1 MLESFRDRRV
11 LAWLAGAVSLWL
23 AGEAP
28 ARANP
33 VVTENVE
40 SRLVSEVTTV
50 RPGETFWV
58 ALHQK
63 IRPGW
68 FTYWRNPGDSGLP
81 AQIDWTL
88 PAGLEAG
95 EIHWPAPTRK
105 PVAGL
110 MNYGYS
116 DELALLVP
124 ITASEALDTRLPA
137 VLSAKAVWL
146 VCEEICIPEE
156 GSFTT
161 AVATAPVDEGEAPS
175 EPARDAQ
182 LAGLF
187 EQARA
192 ALPAESPWLARFN
205 AGADRMTVQIDA
217 PGLSGDTLR
226 DVYFFADEHNLVSH
240 AAPQG
245 WQVTPEGLSLSLAL
259 GSLDTTPAERLSGLI
274 SITEA
279 VGGETLNQTLRVN
292 AALDPALDPAREIGT
307 AALTIAGLSL
317 WTAIAFAIV
326 GGMLLNLM
334 PCVLPVLSLKAL
346 SLAQKGGDPAK
357 ARLHGLAYAGG
368 VLSCFALLAAALLAF
383 QAAGARIGWGFQLQS
398 PTVVAVLAYLMF
410 ALGLSLSGV
419 FEIGA
424 RLMGVGGSLAGRGGL
439 AGSYFTGV
447 LTAVVASPCTAP
459 FMGAA
464 LGFALTQP
472 APTAVA
478 VILALGAGLA
488 LPYLALS
495 FSPLLIRLLPRP
507 GPWMVWFKQILAI
520 PMYGTAVW
528 LLWVLWQQA
537 GVGGLAFALGGLG
550 LIGFAGWL
558 FGRGESKRAGPPHPQ
573 LISGAAVAVAL
584 GLAFAPAPVTG
595 VPAAEPGEDGAM
607 PFELYTPAR
616 LAELRSEGRAVFIN
630 ATAAWCITCLVN
642 DKVVLTS
649 DAVVN
654 AFAEQNIAYLKADWT
669 NRDGDVTALL
679 NAYGRSGV
687 PLYLYFAPDAAS
699 TGGPLGGAVALPQIL
714 TEAIVLREL
723 GPGPTA
729 IGLRQARD

>member
-1 MLESFRDRRV
+1 MLESFRNWRA
-11 LAWLAGAVSLWL
+11 LAWLASAVTLWL
-23 AGEAP
+23 TAAAP
-28 ARANP
+28 AQANP

-81 AQIDWTL
+81 AQIEWTL
-88 PAGLEAG
+88 PAGMEAG

-124 ITASEALDTRLPA
+124 ITASDALDTRLPA
-137 VLSAKAVWL
+137 TLSAKAVWL

-161 AVATAPVDEGEAPS
+161 AVATAPADVGGPPS
-175 EPARDAQ
+175 GLERDGQWTA
-182 LAGLF
+182 LF

-192 ALPAESPWLARFN
+192 ALPAESPWPARFN
-205 AGADRMTVQIDA
+205 ADADRIALQIDA
-217 PGLSGDTLR
+217 PGLSGEALR

-240 AAPQG
+240 AAPQS
-245 WQVTPEGLSLSLAL
+245 WQVTPEGLSLLLTRGPLEAAPTDRL
-259 GSLDTTPAERLSGLI
+259 GGLV
-274 SITEA
+274 SITES
-279 VGGETLNQTLRVN
+279 VGGETLHQTLRLQ
-292 AALDPALDPAREIGT
+292 AALDPALDIT
-307 AALTIAGLSL
+307 AAAPATAGLSL
-317 WTAIAFAIV
+317 WTAIAFAIL

-357 ARLHGLAYAGG
+357 ARPHGLAYAGG
-368 VLSCFALLAAALLAF
+368 VLSCFALLAAALLVF
-383 QAAGARIGWGFQLQS
+383 QAAGAQIGWGFQLQS

-419 FEIGA
+419 YEIGA

-439 AGSYFTGV
+439 TGSYLTGV

-495 FSPLLIRLLPRP
+495 FSPPLVRLLPRP
-507 GPWMVWFKQILAI
+507 GPWMNWFRQVLAI

-528 LLWVLWQQA
+528 LLWVLWRQA
-537 GVGGLAFALGGLG
+537 GVDGLAFALGGLA
-550 LIGFAGWL
+550 LIGLAAWL
-558 FGRGESKRAGPPHPQ
+558 FGRGQTERAWLPRPQ

-584 GLAFAPAPVTG
+584 GLAFAPAPVTS
-595 VPAAEPGEDGAM
+595 VPTAVQGEDGAM

-616 LAELRSEGRAVFIN
+616 LAELRGEGRAVFIN

-654 AFAEQNIAYLKADWT
+654 AFAEHNVAYLKADWT
-669 NRDGDVTALL
+669 NRDADVTALL

-687 PLYLYFAPDAAS
+687 PLYLYFAPEAAR
-699 TGGPLGGAVALPQIL
+699 TGGPLGGAIALPQIL

-723 GPGPTA
+723 EPGPTA
-729 IGLRQARD
+729 IGLRQTRN